1 MVMQKTTRRYI
12 WLALF
17 MIVLLAVAGFRLRGR
32 EVSAARVERRDLLQT
47 VVATGRVATLARAEV
62 GSQVVGTVAGVLVE
76 IGSPVSSGQPLI
88 RLRDEQE
95 RAALAQAEA
104 VLTEAELRLAQLRRV
119 DEPLTGQLLR
129 EAEANLL
136 NSRSVYSRTV
146 SLYETGVLS
155 RAEQDEAR
163 RALTVAESQVERE
176 RLRLAS
182 SRPAGS
188 DFQLAE
194 SRLAQSRAAL
204 SLARERLRQTI
215 ITSPGIGRVIGRSVE
230 AGDVVQPGKPL
241 MVISRPGRT
250 QIIAQIDEK
259 HLGQLL
265 VGQDAKVSAD
275 AYPDKSFS
283 ARLSTLVPAVD
294 PQRGTVEARFDVV
307 DPPAYLV
314 PDMTVSLEV
323 QVGLKT
329 GVLTLSSDAV
339 RESTTAPWVLV
350 VRDGRALRQDV
361 RVGMR
366 GTATLEIVSGLSAGD
381 AVVPPA
387 ESQVSAGQRVQV
399 RASGGGGAH

>member
-1 MVMQKTTRRYI
+1 MQKSTRRYI
-12 WLALF
+12 WFALII
-17 MIVLLAVAGFRLRGR
+17 IVLLTAAGFKLRGR
-32 EVSAARVERRDLLQT
+32 EVNAARVERRDLLQT

-62 GSQVVGTVAGVLVE
+62 GSQVVGTVSGVLVE
-76 IGSPVSSGQPLI
+76 IGARVSSGQPLI

-104 VLTEAELRLAQLRRV
+104 AVSEAELRLAQLRRV
-119 DEPLTGQLLR
+119 DEPYTGQMLR

-136 NSRSVYSRTV
+136 NARSAYSRTV

-182 SRPAGS
+182 SRPSGS

-215 ITSPGIGRVIGRSVE
+215 IASPGEGHVIGRSVE

-265 VGQDAKVSAD
+265 VGQDARVSAD

-307 DPPAYLV
+307 DPPSYLV

-323 QVGLKT
+323 QVGMKK

-350 VRDGRALRQDV
+350 VRDGRAHRQDV
-361 RVGMR
+361 RVGAR
-366 GTATLEIVSGLSAGD
+366 GSATLEIVSGLSAGD

-399 RASGGGGAH
+399 RASGGSGAH